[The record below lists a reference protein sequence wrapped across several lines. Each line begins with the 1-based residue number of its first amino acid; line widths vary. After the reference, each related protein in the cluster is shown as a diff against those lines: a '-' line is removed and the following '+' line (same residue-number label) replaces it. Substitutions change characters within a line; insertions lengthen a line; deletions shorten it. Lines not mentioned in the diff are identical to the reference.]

1 MSEEDHIMYLLV
13 KLAEVRL
20 GDMFVQ
26 IIFFLIIIA
35 IAVGIVTLIKK
46 SNKRNK
52 QMNRMEEKMDK
63 LNLDHK
69 KP

>member
-1 MSEEDHIMYLLV
+1 MYLLAEV
-13 KLAEVRL
+13 AEVRL

-35 IAVGIVTLIKK
+35 IAVGIVTLIMK

-52 QMNRMEEKMDK
+52 QRNRMEEKLDK
-63 LNLDHK
+63 LNSDHK
-69 KP
+69 NS